1 MSYKNVLHTFLLTV
15 LMSFTVNDAFAQL
28 PEPGFEIDE
37 NTAIL
42 ITDPQI
48 DFLSPDGVTWGVVG
62 NSVQENNTVENIKTL
77 FELAEENN
85 MHTFVSP
92 HYYYPHDHEWE
103 FGGVLEA
110 LMHNIGMFDR
120 EGALSLEGFDGSGA
134 DFMPEYKEHIH
145 SDNVVVTSPHK
156 VYGPQTNDLT
166 LQLRKQGINKVII
179 GGMSANLCVESHM
192 RDLLEQGFEV
202 AIVSDA
208 TAAAQIPDA
217 NLDGYQAAMTNFRML
232 ASHVFTTDELKSAL
246 Q

>member
-1 MSYKNVLHTFLLTV
+1 MKKQILYTLLFSIV
-15 LMSFTVNDAFAQL
+15 LMFPFKDAFAQL

-62 NSVQENNTVENIKTL
+62 NSVEENNTVANIKTL
-77 FELAEENN
+77 FELGES
-85 MHTFVSP
+85 HGLKTFVSP
-92 HYYYPHDHEWE
+92 HYYYPHDHEWH
-103 FGGVLEA
+103 FGGVLEV

-120 EGALSLEGFDGSGA
+120 EDPLSLENFDGSGA

-145 SDNVVVTSPHK
+145 SDNVVVASPHK
-156 VYGPQTNDLT
+156 VYGPQNNDLA

-179 GGMSANLCVESHM
+179 GGMSANLCVEAHM
-192 RDLLEQGFEV
+192 RDLLEHGFEV
-202 AIVSDA
+202 AVVSDA

-217 NLDGYQAAMTNFRML
+217 GLDGYEAALTNFRMI
-232 ASHVFTTDELKSAL
+232 ASKVFTTEELRSAL
-246 Q
+246 

>member
-1 MSYKNVLHTFLLTV
+1 MRNKNVLGNLLIAVVV
-15 LMSFTVNDAFAQL
+15 LFAVNDAFAQL

-85 MHTFVSP
+85 MLTFVSP
-92 HYYYPHDHEWE
+92 HYYYPHDHEWK
-103 FGGVLEA
+103 FGGVLEVM
-110 LMHNIGMFDR
+110 MHNIGMFDR
-120 EGALSLEGFDGSGA
+120 EDPLSLENFDGSGA
-134 DFMPEYKEHIH
+134 DFMPEYKDHIH
-145 SDNVVVTSPHK
+145 SGNVIVSSPHK
-156 VYGPQTNDLT
+156 VYGPQNNDLA

-179 GGMSANLCVESHM
+179 GGMSANLCVEAHM

-202 AIVSDA
+202 AVVSDA

-217 NLDGYQAAMTNFRML
+217 GLDGYAAALTNFRMM
-232 ASHVFTTDELKSAL
+232 ASKVFTTEELRSAF